1 MPSDSPRV
9 SDINAGDLRCSFCN
23 KSQAE
28 VAKLITNPIRTAC
41 ICNEC
46 VEVCGA
52 ILKNVLKDAESP
64 QEEPEKSKQHTT
76 DGPVV

>member
-1 MPSDSPRV
+1 MPPDSPGV
-9 SDINAGDLRCSFCN
+9 SNINTGNLKCSFCN

-28 VAKLITNPIRTAC
+28 VAKLITNPIQTAW

-52 ILKNVLKDAESP
+52 ILKDVLKDTESA
-64 QEEPEKSKQHTT
+64 QHEPEKSK
-76 DGPVV
+76 

>member
-1 MPSDSPRV
+1 MPPDSPGV
-9 SDINAGDLRCSFCN
+9 SNINTGNLKCSFCN

-28 VAKLITNPIRTAC
+28 VAKLITNPIQTAW

-52 ILKNVLKDAESP
+52 ILKDVLKDTESA
-64 QEEPEKSKQHTT
+64 QEKSK
-76 DGPVV
+76 

>member
-1 MPSDSPRV
+1 MHAMPPGSPGVSHINTSD
-9 SDINAGDLRCSFCN
+9 LKCSFCN

-46 VEVCGA
+46 VEVCSA
-52 ILKNVLKDAESP
+52 ILKDVLKEAESV
-64 QEEPEKSKQHTT
+64 QEGPENSK
-76 DGPVV
+76 

>member
-1 MPSDSPRV
+1 MPPDSPGV
-9 SDINAGDLRCSFCN
+9 SNINTGDLKCSFCN

-28 VAKLITNPIRTAC
+28 VAKLITNPIRTAW

-52 ILKNVLKDAESP
+52 ILRDVLKDAESV
-64 QEEPEKSKQHTT
+64 QEKPESSK
-76 DGPVV
+76 

>member
-1 MPSDSPRV
+1 MPPDSPGV
-9 SDINAGDLRCSFCN
+9 SNINTDNLKCSFCN

-28 VAKLITNPIRTAC
+28 VAKLITNPIQTAW

-52 ILKNVLKDAESP
+52 ILKDVLKDTESA
-64 QEEPEKSKQHTT
+64 QEKSK
-76 DGPVV
+76 

>member
-1 MPSDSPRV
+1 MPPDSTGV
-9 SDINAGDLRCSFCN
+9 SNTNTGDLKCSFCN

-46 VEVCGA
+46 VEVCSA
-52 ILKNVLKDAESP
+52 ILKDVLRDAESV
-64 QEEPEKSKQHTT
+64 QEPENSK
-76 DGPVV
+76 

>member
-1 MPSDSPRV
+1 MHGMPPDSPGV
-9 SDINAGDLRCSFCN
+9 PNINTGDLKCAFCN

-46 VEVCGA
+46 VEVCSA
-52 ILKNVLKDAESP
+52 ILKDAESV
-64 QEEPEKSKQHTT
+64 QEEPENSK
-76 DGPVV
+76 